1 MRVSDTVAPALT
13 DNLVESKEDQDMN
26 SRITWAVLL
35 LVAIVFT
42 LGASAP
48 KGHHPKSAKS
58 DRYQKGLK
66 EWQEGVANVAQT
78 VKDTMAKPHDAN
90 ELMKQEAHYVQMAL
104 ELYAYKHDGEY
115 PKSLRDLKRA
125 GLLKD
130 FPGGFPPSPYGNG
143 RIVARG
149 LSDELAPGALVYLT
163 EERNGG
169 LAGYWLIAI
178 GKPDKPW
185 NYELIEPLPGGG
197 SVPADAVVV
206 LESHIDDTPPM
217 TKL

>member
-1 MRVSDTVAPALT
+1 M
-13 DNLVESKEDQDMN
+13 K

-35 LVAIVFT
+35 LVAVVFA

-48 KGHHPKSAKS
+48 TGRHSKSTKS
-58 DRYQKGLK
+58 DRYQRTIK
-66 EWQEGVANVAQT
+66 EWKGYVARAAKAVN
-78 VKDTMAKPHDAN
+78 DTMAKPHDAN
-90 ELMKQEAHYVQMAL
+90 ELMKQEAHYVQCAL
-104 ELYAYKHDGEY
+104 ELYSYQHDGTY

-130 FPGGFPPSPYGNG
+130 FPGGLPPSPYGDG

-149 LSDELAPGALVYLT
+149 LNDELSPGALVYMA
-163 EERNGG
+163 EEREGG
-169 LAGYWLIAI
+169 PAGYWLVAI

-185 NYELIEPLPGGG
+185 NYELIEPLPGGAT
-197 SVPADAVVV
+197 VPADAVVV
-206 LESHIDDTPPM
+206 LETHIDDTPPM